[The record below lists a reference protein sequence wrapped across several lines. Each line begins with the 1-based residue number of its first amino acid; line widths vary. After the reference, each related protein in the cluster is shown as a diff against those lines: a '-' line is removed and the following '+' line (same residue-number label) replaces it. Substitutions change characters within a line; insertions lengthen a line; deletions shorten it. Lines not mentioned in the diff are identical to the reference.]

1 MRSSACVLRKM
12 KFDETS
18 YRHFSRISTNWKNN
32 LKSIEHCD
40 PRRQKEDTSLQQAF
54 AKVKWDE

>member
-1 MRSSACVLRKM
+1 M

-32 LKSIEHCD
+32 RKAIEHCD